1 MIRVYL
7 LSLILPFS
15 FFVNAQN
22 NKVRKEATPS
32 WVTVPEHQYNNNMD
46 ADAEDGYVD
55 LDYELQVSL
64 AQQSKYTK
72 KEMKILSEAGVQNNS
87 EISVNFD
94 PTYQQLIFHCI
105 KIHRA
110 NQTIDKLELSKFKVI
125 QQEKDL
131 EKHLYDGSLT
141 ALLLL
146 EDVRKGD
153 IIEYSYTVKGFN
165 PIYNNKYTAMYDVQY
180 SVPIYNLYYK
190 LIVPNNRNL
199 EIKNY
204 KTDIKPSVQQTANE
218 KVYEWKL
225 NDLAPLRVPDNTPS
239 WYDPYSMVII
249 SEYKSWKE
257 VNDWAKNLFP
267 FNLQLSSA
275 LQTKIS
281 EIKNNYTTNEDRTL
295 AALRFVQDEVRY
307 MGIEIGTGSHKPNHP
322 NKIMDQRFGDCKD
335 KSYLLCTVLRAMDIE
350 ANPVLINTEYKKTI
364 LEWLPSPSLFNHC
377 TVMAKVNDAVYWFDP
392 TIAYQRGKLKDI
404 SYPDYQCG
412 LVVSENSQNLTSIP
426 LQVKGKIN
434 IKEVFNVPD
443 MSGSANLMVKTIY
456 TGYFADNAR
465 EDFKNNS
472 LYEMQKSYRS
482 YFTSYFDN
490 ITADSITYSDDDMS
504 GVFTTIEYYQIH
516 DFWKM
521 EKGIKKASLS
531 PFTINA
537 VLSKPEQASRT
548 MPFKLSFP
556 SRYKEEIEVNLPE
569 DWNAESSSD
578 DIKCSSFLLN
588 YKFSS
593 SNKQIHLVYEYE
605 NLKDH
610 VEVGELNEYLAN
622 YKKIDENVGYGL
634 TYSNGTA
641 SFIKKD
647 RVLFSGS
654 GSPFPLFYTILGL
667 CLFITIVIR
676 RNRRQNNY

>member
-131 EKHLYDGSLT
+131 EKHLYDGSL
-141 ALLLL
+141 
-146 EDVRKGD
+146 
-153 IIEYSYTVKGFN
+153 
-165 PIYNNKYTAMYDVQY
+165 
-180 SVPIYNLYYK
+180 
-190 LIVPNNRNL
+190 
-199 EIKNY
+199 
-204 KTDIKPSVQQTANE
+204 
-218 KVYEWKL
+218 
-225 NDLAPLRVPDNTPS
+225 
-239 WYDPYSMVII
+239 

-364 LEWLPSPSLFNHC
+364 LEWLPSPSLFDHC

-412 LVVSENSQNLTSIP
+412 LVISENSQNLTSIP

-647 RVLFSGS
+647 RALFSGS